1 MSENTPSD
9 DGKDDKKSGWLS
21 RMLVRSIDPGRES
34 HSTQLSD
41 KDTVYELQSV
51 YYYILVYLLRMCA

>member
-1 MSENTPSD
+1 MSEDIARSADP
-9 DGKDDKKSGWLS
+9 KDDKKSGWLS

-41 KDTVYELQSV
+41 KDTVYELQSRFFK
-51 YYYILVYLLRMCA
+51 L